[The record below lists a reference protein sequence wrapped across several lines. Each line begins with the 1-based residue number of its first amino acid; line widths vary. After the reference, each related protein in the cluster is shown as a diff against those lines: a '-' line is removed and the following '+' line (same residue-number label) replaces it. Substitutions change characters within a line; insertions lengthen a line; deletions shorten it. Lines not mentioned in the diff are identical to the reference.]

1 MKKLCHCQPMWAYS
15 YNYPTWYGLI
25 VSPMDWRSRIEIIL
39 NLNLNLEVD
48 GLVSSALSAHVGPM
62 FVQPALEC
70 IDRWRHHNVL
80 RKPVPVCD
88 YSVAERIFPDI
99 ATTSGDCDQSS
110 GGERWRSSTST
121 INHVIITDRPSHS
134 PVHRQWPDNF
144 RLLPLTLCRAGNDYR
159 P

>member
-99 ATTSGDCDQSS
+99 ATTSGNFKFQTVTSLLAVNADACQRLRSTTSLSLIVRRTRLSTVSDRTIS
-110 GGERWRSSTST
+110 GC
-121 INHVIITDRPSHS
+121 
-134 PVHRQWPDNF
+134 
-144 RLLPLTLCRAGNDYR
+144 CR
-159 P
+159 